1 MKQNN
6 TARKLFDRKI
16 EFCQLLT
23 KKKRSDFIFAYLNN
37 ITQLYTNFTV
47 CPILPGVYK
56 MQDFVFDAKVIP
68 KFIALAD
75 KNVTLSAIHYSKL
88 KKLADVRFL
97 DIDFR
102 LRYKN

>member
-1 MKQNN
+1 
-6 TARKLFDRKI
+6 
-16 EFCQLLT
+16 
-23 KKKRSDFIFAYLNN
+23 
-37 ITQLYTNFTV
+37 
-47 CPILPGVYK
+47 

-102 LRYKN
+102 LWYKN